1 MKGTNPHT
9 PKTNQLE
16 ASTIRLNK
24 FISNAGVCSRRAA
37 DNLILEGR
45 IKVNNSVVRELGL
58 KINLEDKVQVDN
70 KTITSEK
77 KLYLLVNKPRN
88 VICTKSDEK
97 GRKSIMDLLPERFQH
112 LYPVGRLDRNTT
124 GIILMTNDGTLTQ
137 NLLHPS
143 KKINKVY
150 KIKVEKQLSQDQ
162 MNAMVLGVELED
174 GLSKFNKLSE
184 LNEDEFFRYG
194 IEIHSGKNRIIRRMF
209 EAIDNRVLKLD
220 RVMFHT
226 FEKRGIPMGSYR
238 EVTQN
243 ELKNLGVY
251 LKTKR

>member
-9 PKTNQLE
+9 SKTTSIDKE
-16 ASTIRLNK
+16 TVRLNK

-45 IKVNNSVVRELGL
+45 IKVNNNVVRELGL
-58 KINLEDKVQVDN
+58 KINTTDKVQLDN
-70 KTITSEK
+70 KIITSEK

-97 GRKSIMDLLPERFQH
+97 GRKSIMDLLPDRFQH

-124 GIILMTNDGTLTQ
+124 GVILMTNDGALTQ

-150 KIKVEKQLSQDQ
+150 KVKAEKQLTQDQ
-162 MNAMVLGVELED
+162 MNKMVLGLELED

-194 IEIHSGKNRIIRRMF
+194 IEIHSGKNRVIRRMF
-209 EAIDNRVLKLD
+209 EAVDNRVLKLD

-226 FEKRGIPMGSYR
+226 FEKRGIAIGSYR
-238 EVTQN
+238 EITQS

>member
-9 PKTNQLE
+9 SKTTSIDKE
-16 ASTIRLNK
+16 TVRLNK

-45 IKVNNSVVRELGL
+45 IKVNNNVVRELGL
-58 KINLEDKVQVDN
+58 KINTTDKVQFDN
-70 KTITSEK
+70 KIITSEK
-77 KLYLLVNKPRN
+77 KLYILVNKPRN

-124 GIILMTNDGTLTQ
+124 GVILMTNDGALTQ

-150 KIKVEKQLSQDQ
+150 KVKAEKQLTQDQ
-162 MNAMVLGVELED
+162 MNKMVLGLELED

-194 IEIHSGKNRIIRRMF
+194 IEIHSGKNRVIRRMF
-209 EAIDNRVLKLD
+209 EAVDNRVLKLD

-226 FEKRGIPMGSYR
+226 FEKRGIPIGSYR
-238 EVTQN
+238 EITQG

>member
-9 PKTNQLE
+9 PKRNQPE
-16 ASTIRLNK
+16 QVRLNK
-24 FISNAGVCSRRAA
+24 YISNAGVCSRRAA

-45 IKVNNSVVRELGL
+45 VKVNNSIVKELGV
-58 KINLEDKVQVDN
+58 KVNAEDKIQVDN
-70 KTITSEK
+70 ETILHEK
-77 KLYLLVNKPRN
+77 KTYLLVNKPRN

-124 GIILMTNDGTLTQ
+124 GVILMTNDGTLTQ

-150 KIKVEKQLSQDQ
+150 KVKVEKRLTQEE
-162 MNAMVLGVELED
+162 MNKMVSGVELED
-174 GLSKFNKLSE
+174 GKSNFNKLSE
-184 LNEDEFFRYG
+184 LDEDEFFRYG

-226 FEKRGIPMGSYR
+226 FEKRGIPLGSFR
-238 EVTQN
+238 EVTTS

>member
-1 MKGTNPHT
+1 MKRTNPHSSNR
-9 PKTNQLE
+9 NQPE
-16 ASTIRLNK
+16 QVRLNK
-24 FISNAGVCSRRAA
+24 YISNSGICGRRAA

-45 IKVNNSVVRELGL
+45 VKVNNSIVKELGIKVNADD
-58 KINLEDKVQVDN
+58 KIQVDN
-70 KTITSEK
+70 QTIVFEK
-77 KLYLLVNKPRN
+77 KAYLLVNKPRN

-97 GRKSIMDLLPERFQH
+97 GRKSIMDPLPERFQH

-150 KIKVEKQLSQDQ
+150 KVKVEKRLTQEE
-162 MNAMVLGVELED
+162 MNKLVLGVELED
-174 GLSKFNKLSE
+174 GTSKFNKLSE
-184 LNEDEFFRYG
+184 LDEDEFFRYG

-226 FEKRGIPMGSYR
+226 FEKRGIPIGSFR
-238 EVTQN
+238 EVTIS

>member
-9 PKTNQLE
+9 SKTTSIDKE
-16 ASTIRLNK
+16 TVRLNK

-45 IKVNNSVVRELGL
+45 IKVNNNVVRELGL
-58 KINLEDKVQVDN
+58 KINTTDKVQFDN
-70 KTITSEK
+70 KIITSEK
-77 KLYLLVNKPRN
+77 KLYILVNKPRN

-124 GIILMTNDGTLTQ
+124 GVILLTNDGELTQ

-150 KIKVEKQLSQDQ
+150 KVKAEKQLTQDQ
-162 MNAMVLGVELED
+162 MNKMVLGLELED

-194 IEIHSGKNRIIRRMF
+194 IEIHSGKNRLM
-209 EAIDNRVLKLD
+209 
-220 RVMFHT
+220 
-226 FEKRGIPMGSYR
+226 
-238 EVTQN
+238 
-243 ELKNLGVY
+243 LG
-251 LKTKR
+251 

>member
-1 MKGTNPHT
+1 MKRTNPHSSNR
-9 PKTNQLE
+9 NQPE
-16 ASTIRLNK
+16 QVRLNK
-24 FISNAGVCSRRAA
+24 YISNSGICSRRAA

-45 IKVNNSVVRELGL
+45 VKVNNSIVKELGIKVNADD
-58 KINLEDKVQVDN
+58 KIQVDN
-70 KTITSEK
+70 ETIVFEK
-77 KLYLLVNKPRN
+77 KAYLLVNKPRN

-150 KIKVEKQLSQDQ
+150 KVKVEKRLTQEE
-162 MNAMVLGVELED
+162 MNKLVLGVELED
-174 GLSKFNKLSE
+174 GTSKFNKLSE
-184 LNEDEFFRYG
+184 LDEDEFFRYG

-226 FEKRGIPMGSYR
+226 FEKRGIPIGSFR
-238 EVTQN
+238 EVTIS

>member
-9 PKTNQLE
+9 PKRNQPE
-16 ASTIRLNK
+16 QVRLNK
-24 FISNAGVCSRRAA
+24 YISNAGVCSRRAA

-45 IKVNNSVVRELGL
+45 VKVNNSIVKELGVKVNADD
-58 KINLEDKVQVDN
+58 KIQVDN
-70 KTITSEK
+70 ETILHEK
-77 KLYLLVNKPRN
+77 KTYLLVNKPRN

-124 GIILMTNDGTLTQ
+124 GVILMTNDGTLTQ

-143 KKINKVY
+143 KKIIKVY
-150 KIKVEKQLSQDQ
+150 KVKVEKRLTQEE
-162 MNAMVLGVELED
+162 MNKMVSGVELED
-174 GLSKFNKLSE
+174 GKSNFNKLSE
-184 LNEDEFFRYG
+184 LDEDEFFRYG

-220 RVMFHT
+220 RVMFHS
-226 FEKRGIPMGSYR
+226 FEKRGIPLGSFR
-238 EVTQN
+238 EVTTS

>member
-9 PKTNQLE
+9 LKTTSIDKE
-16 ASTIRLNK
+16 TVRLNK

-45 IKVNNSVVRELGL
+45 IKVNNNVVRELGL
-58 KINLEDKVQVDN
+58 KINTTDKVQFDN
-70 KTITSEK
+70 KIITSEK
-77 KLYLLVNKPRN
+77 NLYILVNKPRN

-124 GIILMTNDGTLTQ
+124 GVILLTNDGALTQ

-150 KIKVEKQLSQDQ
+150 KVKAEKQLTQDQ
-162 MNAMVLGVELED
+162 MNKMVLGLELED

-194 IEIHSGKNRIIRRMF
+194 IEIHSGKNRVIRRMF
-209 EAIDNRVLKLD
+209 EAVDNRVLKLD

-226 FEKRGIPMGSYR
+226 FVKRGIPIGSYR
-238 EVTQN
+238 EITQG